1 MFTDRTD
8 AGEQLAGSLADRGV
22 DPDIVLTIP
31 RGGLPVGR
39 AVADRF
45 DVPLDV
51 VVASKMG
58 APDNEELAI
67 GAVAEDGSVWRNE
80 DLIADLGVDDDY
92 LDNVRER
99 EREVAEEKAATYREG
114 GFPDVTGERVLVV
127 DDGVATGATMRAC
140 LQRVRD
146 DDPEYLIAGV
156 PVGPADTLDTLLD
169 IADDVASVETPPAFR
184 AVGAYYEA
192 FPQVTDEEAQRYLDG
207 DAEADDGGGQKS
219 DDAAGDDSDEE
230 SGADDGDESE

>member
-8 AGEQLAGSLADRGV
+8 AGEQLAESLADRGV

-45 DVPLDV
+45 GVPLDV

-58 APDNEELAI
+58 APDNEELAV
-67 GAVAEDGSVWRNE
+67 GAVAEDGSVWRND
-80 DLIADLGVDDDY
+80 DLIREMDVDDDY
-92 LDNVRER
+92 LDDVRER
-99 EREVAEEKAATYREG
+99 EQAVAEGKAATYREG
-114 GFPDVTGERVLVV
+114 EFPDVAGERVLVV

-146 DDPEYLIAGV
+146 DGPDYLIAGV

-184 AVGAYYEA
+184 AVGAYYED
-192 FPQVTDEEAQRYLDG
+192 FPQVTDDEAQTYLDR
-207 DAEADDGGGQKS
+207 AQDDGEKDQS
-219 DDAAGDDSDEE
+219 DDEAA
-230 SGADDGDESE
+230 AGDESE